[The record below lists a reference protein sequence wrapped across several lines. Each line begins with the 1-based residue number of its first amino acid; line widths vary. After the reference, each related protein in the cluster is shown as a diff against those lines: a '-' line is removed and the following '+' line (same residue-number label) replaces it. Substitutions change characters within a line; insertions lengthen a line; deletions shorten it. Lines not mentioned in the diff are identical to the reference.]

1 MAKMTKNAPKMAKM
15 TKSAL
20 KSPKNDLKLKNDL

>member
-1 MAKMTKNAPKMAKM
+1 MPKMTKNAPKMAKM

-20 KSPKNDLKLKNDL
+20 KSPKNDPKPGKMT

>member
-1 MAKMTKNAPKMAKM
+1 MTKNAPKMAKM

-20 KSPKNDLKLKNDL
+20 RSPKNDQKTTPKPEK